1 VRLTLNYTRPAPA
14 KNRGRCFGGIGSA
27 PAHTL
32 RQSYPVVTMW
42 RRSQEQSLAPPI
54 YPTPSL
60 RLYTTPVPGVLDNSQ
75 VSSKVS
81 LRFRSRP
88 YETKRAAFGLHSYQ
102 SVMSCIWL
110 VGIREITYSATDGCQ
125 RCKGFRDRQ

>member
-1 VRLTLNYTRPAPA
+1 VRLTLNNTRPAPA

-42 RRSQEQSLAPPI
+42 WRSQEQSPAPPT
-54 YPTPSL
+54 YPGPSL
-60 RLYTTPVPGVLDNSQ
+60 RLYTTPVPELLDNRQ
-75 VSSKVS
+75 LSSKVS

-88 YETKRAAFGLHSYQ
+88 YGTKRAAFGLHSYQ

-110 VGIREITYSATDGCQ
+110 VGIREIIPGASGERVQ
-125 RCKGFRDRQ
+125 RQTI